1 MLFITKLLFMFF
13 IEIPIRLIVSLITE
27 ICCLISICFMVH

>member
-1 MLFITKLLFMFF
+1 MFF

-27 ICCLISICFMVH
+27 ICYLISICFMVH